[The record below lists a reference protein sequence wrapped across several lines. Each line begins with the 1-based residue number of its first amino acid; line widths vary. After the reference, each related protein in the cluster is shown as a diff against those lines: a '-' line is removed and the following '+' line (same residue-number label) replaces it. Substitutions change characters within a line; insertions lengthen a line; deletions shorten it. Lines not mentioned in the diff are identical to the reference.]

1 MRHDLKLH
9 AIAGVGIAVLV
20 YILMLLLSIDY
31 PAYIVAILAVIV
43 AGIGKELIWDKLLGK
58 GRMQVS
64 DSVAT
69 CVAGLLTIFVLEIIM
84 MIF

>member
-31 PAYIVAILAVIV
+31 PTYIVAIAAVITG
-43 AGIGKELIWDKLLGK
+43 GIGKELIWDKLLGR

-69 CVAGLLTIFVLEIIM
+69 CVAGLLTVFILEIIM

>member
-1 MRHDLKLH
+1 MRNDLRLH
-9 AIAGVGIAVLV
+9 AMAGAGIAVLV

-31 PAYIVAILAVIV
+31 PTYIVAIAAVITG
-43 AGIGKELIWDKLLGK
+43 GIGKEIIWDKLLGK

-64 DSVAT
+64 DAVAT
-69 CVAGLLTIFVLEIIM
+69 CVAGLLTVFVLEIIL

>member
-1 MRHDLKLH
+1 MRNDLKLH
-9 AIAGVGIAVLV
+9 AIAGAGIAVLV

-31 PAYIVAILAVIV
+31 PAYIVAIAAVIV

-64 DSVAT
+64 DAVAT
-69 CVAGLLTIFVLEIIM
+69 CVAGLLTVFVLEVILM
-84 MIF
+84 LF

>member
-9 AIAGVGIAVLV
+9 AMAGVGIAVLV

-31 PAYIVAILAVIV
+31 PAYIVAIPAIIV
-43 AGIGKELIWDKLLGK
+43 AGIGKEVVWDKLLGR

-64 DSVAT
+64 DAVAT
-69 CVAGLLTIFVLEIIM
+69 CVAGLLTVFILEVVL

>member
-1 MRHDLKLH
+1 MRNDLKLH
-9 AIAGVGIAVLV
+9 AMAGAGIAVTV

-43 AGIGKELIWDKLLGK
+43 AGIGKEIIWDKLLGR

-64 DSVAT
+64 DTVAT
-69 CVAGLLTIFVLEIIM
+69 CVAGLLTIFILEIIL

>member
-1 MRHDLKLH
+1 MRNDLKLH
-9 AIAGVGIAVLV
+9 AMAGAGIAVLV

-64 DSVAT
+64 DAVAT
-69 CVAGLLTIFVLEIIM
+69 CVAGLLTVFILEIIM

>member
-1 MRHDLKLH
+1 MRKDLKLH
-9 AIAGVGIAVLV
+9 AMAGAGIAVLV
-20 YILMLLLSIDY
+20 YILMLLLSINY

-64 DSVAT
+64 DAVAT
-69 CVAGLLTIFVLEIIM
+69 CMAGLLTIFILEIIM

>member
-1 MRHDLKLH
+1 MRKDLKLH

-31 PAYIVAILAVIV
+31 PIYIVAIAAVIG
-43 AGIGKELIWDKLLGK
+43 AGIGKELIWDKLLGR
-58 GRMQVS
+58 GRAEVS
-64 DSVAT
+64 DAVAT
-69 CVAGLLTIFVLEIIM
+69 CMSGLLTVFVLEVIL

>member
-1 MRHDLKLH
+1 MRNDLKLH

-20 YILMLLLSIDY
+20 YILMILLSIDY
-31 PAYIVAILAVIV
+31 PAYIVAIAAVIV

-64 DSVAT
+64 DAVAT
-69 CVAGLLTIFVLEIIM
+69 CVAGLLTVFILEIIM

>member
-9 AIAGVGIAVLV
+9 AIAGPAIAVLV
-20 YILMLLLSIDY
+20 YILVPLLSIDY
-31 PAYIVAILAVIV
+31 PTYIVAIAAVIV
-43 AGIGKELIWDKLLGK
+43 AGIGKEVIWDKLLGK

-64 DSVAT
+64 DAVAT
-69 CVAGLLTIFVLEIIM
+69 CVAGLLTIFILEIIM